1 MSGNVKTVSRKTKN
15 IKDYKSSGAPVS
27 VSTGSYSST
36 KRGGKKTI
44 SGADEGTS
52 VVSSQRVIKS
62 KSGSRV
68 ASKPSEPVAA
78 SIELPE
84 LNDAVSESGVA
95 ETAVAETGVAIAES
109 RPKTVSHGKVGVTR
123 TSGRGV
129 NKSRPGSSSGNITM
143 ARSTKKVVGKNGF
156 NLPPVDDV
164 EEGASKVGK
173 GKVVAKKPGA
183 KQMQKSIVG
192 SVSDSPRKRFGLDKP
207 AKEKP
212 VKEKKEKP
220 IKEKPIKNKPVKEKP
235 IKEKPVKEK
244 PVKEKPIKEKPV
256 KKPKVSKKGAAEQ
269 EIVTPKVVAKRPGGS
284 KVVAKKPAVAKK
296 PGAAKVVSSTPVE
309 EETPVVAKKSAGS
322 KVVAKK
328 PAAKTAST
336 GVVKNKPAKS
346 TADKNDKVT
355 PISKKRPGKEDAGVK
370 ENNKGLANAIS
381 ENAATYRGMGILI
394 FCIAIFVGALV
405 LYAGKD
411 DYFTLNAVML
421 FVTMLATVL
430 ASFSFAPVAIALAA
444 ISSISLL
451 VFKIYKLVAEQVN
464 LFDLTLLWII
474 VPAMAVAGMYLFM
487 YVTKRQELDNAVLK
501 NQVSELI
508 MIDPTTGLYNLRSM
522 YMDMQTQISFSVR
535 NETPISLMIIK
546 LRYPKEMKR
555 ILTPAQYEKVIARL
569 SEIVVDTVRLEDR
582 VYSLTSDGK
591 FAILLTCDKEGT
603 KLVESRIRSKINGND
618 NGMSAI
624 ASKPL
629 RVEVKIGYE
638 QFNMDRYN
646 RDANSFLEDVEGEAD
661 FDMTLLE
668 AGEWA

>member
-62 KSGSRV
+62 KPGSRV
-68 ASKPSEPVAA
+68 ASRPSEPVAA
-78 SIELPE
+78 SVELPE
-84 LNDAVSESGVA
+84 LNDAVSETAVS
-95 ETAVAETGVAIAES
+95 ETAVAVAEPK
-109 RPKTVSHGKVGVTR
+109 PKTVSHGKVGVTR

-129 NKSRPGSSSGNITM
+129 TKSRPGSSSGNITM
-143 ARSTKKVVGKNGF
+143 ARSTRKVVGKNGF
-156 NLPPVDDV
+156 NLPPIDDV
-164 EEGASKVGK
+164 EEGAGASKVGK

-192 SVSDSPRKRFGLDKP
+192 SVSDSPRKRFGSDKP

-220 IKEKPIKNKPVKEKP
+220 IKEKPIKPV
-235 IKEKPVKEK
+235 KEKPVKEK
-244 PVKEKPIKEKPV
+244 PVKEKPA
-256 KKPKVSKKGAAEQ
+256 KKPRVSKKGAAEQ
-269 EIVTPKVVAKRPGGS
+269 ETVTPKVVAKRPGGS

-296 PGAAKVVSSTPVE
+296 PGGAKVVSSKPID
-309 EETPVVAKKSAGS
+309 EETPVVEKKPAGSKVVAKKPAGS

-328 PAAKTAST
+328 PAAKSAST

-346 TADKNDKVT
+346 TADKKDKVT
-355 PISKKRPGKEDAGVK
+355 PISKKRPGKEDGGAKGN
-370 ENNKGLANAIS
+370 EKGLANAIS
-381 ENAATYRGMGILI
+381 ENAATYRGLGILV

-464 LFDLTLLWII
+464 LFDLTLLWVI

-569 SEIVVDTVRLEDR
+569 SEVVVDTVRLEDR

-603 KLVESRIRSKINGND
+603 KLVETRIRAKINGND